1 LGTPKEINSDEQ
13 MIANLGTSAECKGNL
28 LKVSVASNGQYTVSN
43 ARNGF
48 SKTYSVK

>member
-1 LGTPKEINSDEQ
+1 

-28 LKVSVASNGQYTVSN
+28 LKVSVAPDGKYTVTN

-48 SKTYSVK
+48 SKTYSSK